1 MGEPKRI
8 LGRRARIQLSTIN
21 IRTQRNGAAN
31 RKFIAACRLIQQQR
45 TAEPTLRL
53 PEHEGLNTIA

>member
-1 MGEPKRI
+1 MGESKRI

-31 RKFIAACRLIQQQR
+31 RKFIATCGIIQQQR

-53 PEHEGLNTIA
+53 ASMRA